1 MNKPLVT
8 VLLVVGWMSVP
19 RPGIADQRPPMN
31 VLLIIAD
38 DFRAELGCYGSPL
51 AKTPNLDALAGA
63 GVRFDRAYCQFPLC
77 NPSRSSMLTGRQPTT
92 TGVLGNRTW
101 FGAEHPD
108 LVSLPKYFQQHGYV
122 TLGAGKIFHGG
133 IDDTDAWTE
142 GGRGRVFGEGAPTR
156 PRDTVT
162 SLGLEPPR
170 GLSKIEHNDRW
181 VVLEGDA
188 EFRGDH
194 RVADRTIEFLR
205 KHRDRPFFLGC
216 GFNKPHSPLEAPRR
230 FFDRWDTNEIPLPP
244 DFAPRPTVPEGF
256 PAGAIRPQNADLFVG
271 RDATPAAAREMTR
284 GYLASSAW
292 MDWNVGRVLAELD
305 ALGLRE
311 RTIIVFWGDHGYQ
324 LGEKGKW
331 SKAGSLWEQG
341 IRVPLI
347 IFDPRARGNGGTC
360 PRVVESIDIYSTLC
374 ELCGLPPAPGIEGRS
389 LAPLLDEPSKSWEHP
404 AYTVWSEGGR
414 FLTGVSVRT
423 EKWHYAEFFGRGAG
437 AMLLDPEHD
446 PHEMTNFVDQPQF
459 AEVVERLSVL
469 VQEYAA
475 GQLPPDAAERGRRKS
490 GRARSTAA
498 E

>member
-1 MNKPLVT
+1 
-8 VLLVVGWMSVP
+8 
-19 RPGIADQRPPMN
+19 
-31 VLLIIAD
+31 
-38 DFRAELGCYGSPL
+38 
-51 AKTPNLDALAGA
+51 
-63 GVRFDRAYCQFPLC
+63 
-77 NPSRSSMLTGRQPTT
+77 
-92 TGVLGNRTW
+92 
-101 FGAEHPD
+101 
-108 LVSLPKYFQQHGYV
+108 
-122 TLGAGKIFHGG
+122 
-133 IDDTDAWTE
+133 
-142 GGRGRVFGEGAPTR
+142 
-156 PRDTVT
+156 
-162 SLGLEPPR
+162 
-170 GLSKIEHNDRW
+170 
-181 VVLEGDA
+181 
-188 EFRGDH
+188 
-194 RVADRTIEFLR
+194 
-205 KHRDRPFFLGC
+205 
-216 GFNKPHSPLEAPRR
+216 
-230 FFDRWDTNEIPLPP
+230 
-244 DFAPRPTVPEGF
+244 
-256 PAGAIRPQNADLFVG
+256 
-271 RDATPAAAREMTR
+271 
-284 GYLASSAW
+284 
-292 MDWNVGRVLAELD
+292 VLAELD

-446 PHEMTNFVDQPQF
+446 PHEMTNLVDQPQF